1 MKRDKE
7 DILVVNTFGFYLH
20 RALNTLI
27 KRLNSA
33 FKERGIDLQHA
44 QYVILKT
51 LWTKDGLSQND
62 LVRCLGKDPAAISRA
77 ISYLQSK
84 GYVERRPING
94 STTGVYLSEKAILMK
109 PQIEEVA
116 DAVTELGL
124 QGIHDNQRKMLVEM
138 LTNIYNST
146 KQHINHDTI

>member
-1 MKRDKE
+1 MKRNKT
-7 DILVVNTFGFYLH
+7 DILEVNTFGFYLH

-27 KRLNSA
+27 KRLNSS
-33 FKERGIDLQHA
+33 FKEHGIDLQHA
-44 QYVILKT
+44 QYIILKT

-94 STTGVYLSEKAILMK
+94 STTGVYLTEKAISMQ
-109 PQIEEVA
+109 PQIEDVA
-116 DAVTELGL
+116 NAVTELGL
-124 QGIHDNQRKMLVEM
+124 HDMTDIRRKMLVEM
-138 LTNIYNST
+138 LINIYEST
-146 KQHINHDTI
+146 K